1 MRIFAN
7 PNYNFIKWRWHA
19 LIASVAIIWAGVASM
34 YVRGG
39 IPLGI
44 DFSGGTAIVLKFA
57 KPTSEDVI
65 RKALDPVVTDKVV
78 QKFGDPSL
86 NEIMIRLPM
95 LPGQEAGNL
104 DAGVTAVINALKAAN
119 VGDFDP
125 TPVSKDLVGPVVG
138 QDLSMKGIYATLF
151 ALGGILLYVAFRFR
165 LTFAVGAIVATFHDI
180 LITLVFLSWFHY
192 ELSLNIIAAILTIT
206 GYSVNDTIVVF
217 DRVRENQ
224 KLTRREPLDQVV
236 NRSVNQTLGRTI
248 ITSGCTL
255 LGVLA
260 LYIFGGEVLR
270 GFAFTMLVGVVTG
283 TYSTVFIAASIA
295 IILSRRTPTQMGA
308 QQAKVTSQQPKVK
321 RA

>member
-1 MRIFAN
+1 
-7 PNYNFIKWRWHA
+7 
-19 LIASVAIIWAGVASM
+19 
-34 YVRGG
+34 
-39 IPLGI
+39 
-44 DFSGGTAIVLKFA
+44 
-57 KPTSEDVI
+57 
-65 RKALDPVVTDKVV
+65 
-78 QKFGDPSL
+78 
-86 NEIMIRLPM
+86 MIRLPM

-138 QDLSMKGIYATLF
+138 QDLTTKGIYATLF

-165 LTFAVGAIVATFHDI
+165 FTFAVGAIVATFHDI

-224 KLTRREPLDQVV
+224 KLSRREPLDQVV

-255 LGVLA
+255 LAVGA

-270 GFAFTMLVGVVTG
+270 GF
-283 TYSTVFIAASIA
+283 
-295 IILSRRTPTQMGA
+295 
-308 QQAKVTSQQPKVK
+308 
-321 RA
+321 